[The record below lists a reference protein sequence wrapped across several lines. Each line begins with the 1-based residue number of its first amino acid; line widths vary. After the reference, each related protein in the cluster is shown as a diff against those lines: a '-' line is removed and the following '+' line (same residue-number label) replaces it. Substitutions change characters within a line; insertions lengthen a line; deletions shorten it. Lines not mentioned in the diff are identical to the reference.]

1 MSRRENAF
9 EVLANLFLCKIVD
22 ELENPDDLKFYWKGI
37 AYDNYFDL
45 VDRLQSLYKIG
56 MERSLDN
63 GIKQSEGQFFTPVP
77 ICKFV
82 VSRLPLEQLIT
93 QHNEPLRAIDY
104 ACGSGHFL
112 TEYAQQLPA
121 LLQIMVPIFSV
132 AAQNQ
137 MIPDIDGIE
146 QSIATAQTT
155 IAAAPAQKQAI
166 LQKYL

>member
-1 MSRRENAF
+1 M
-9 EVLANLFLCKIVD
+9 
-22 ELENPDDLKFYWKGI
+22 
-37 AYDNYFDL
+37 
-45 VDRLQSLYKIG
+45 
-56 MERSLDN
+56 
-63 GIKQSEGQFFTPVP
+63 
-77 ICKFV
+77 
-82 VSRLPLEQLIT
+82 
-93 QHNEPLRAIDY
+93 
-104 ACGSGHFL
+104 